1 MEQAIFNNIEQLE
14 NGTALD
20 KVIRLKS
27 VYKTGKTTVQPVKDR
42 LTGWYKGIPRLS
54 DDDKRKM
61 VYWAEPT
68 SKFVIQDGTTF
79 DLNDPA
85 QKVIWNWVKHCP
97 CIAESEEDCQFTSGA
112 EFFIYLENKQAETS
126 VSRKE
131 RRYKANKYIMEDNSV
146 NYPMRASLLGVS
158 MEGDSPVVIKDFLLT
173 QADQNPDKVLALYE
187 GHDISLRLLLLKARK
202 LNVITTDQAGLFRY
216 GNTVLGMTEQ
226 SVIAWMQ
233 DSGNKHLV
241 EMLEREVN
249 PEYFPKEPEKN
260 LTEQPMP
267 EAGNAPIKAAP
278 PKKAT
283 AKK

>member
-1 MEQAIFNNIEQLE
+1 MEKSVFNNIEQLE

-27 VYKTGKTTVQPVKDR
+27 VYKTGKTTVQPVKDA

-54 DDDKRKM
+54 EEDKRSM

-68 SKFVIQDGTTF
+68 SKFTIQDGTTF

-85 QKVIWNWVKHCP
+85 QKVIWEWVKHCS
-97 CIAESEEDCQFTSGA
+97 CIAENEEDCQFTQGA
-112 EFFIYLENKQAETS
+112 EFFVYLENKQAETS

-131 RRYKANKYIMEDNSV
+131 RRYKANKYIMEDNST
-146 NYPMRASLLGVS
+146 NYPMRASLLGVD
-158 MEGDSPVVIKDFLLT
+158 MTGDSPVVIKDFLLS
-173 QADQNPDKVLALYE
+173 QADQNPDKVLAIYE

-202 LNVITTDQAGLFRY
+202 LNVITTDPAGLFRY

-233 DSGNKHLV
+233 DKGNKHLL

-249 PEYFPKEPEKN
+249 PDYFPEEEDEVPEPTN
-260 LTEQPMP
+260 PANP
-267 EAGNAPIKAAP
+267 EPLKRTVT
-278 PKKAT
+278 KKSGT

>member
-1 MEQAIFNNIEQLE
+1 MEKAVFNNIEQLE

-54 DDDKRKM
+54 EEDKRKM
-61 VYWAEPT
+61 VYWAEID

-85 QKVIWNWVKHCP
+85 QKVIWEWVKHCP

-112 EFFIYLENKQAETS
+112 EFYIYLENKEAETS

-131 RRYKANKYIMEDNSV
+131 RRYKANKYIMEDNAV
-146 NYPMRASLLGVS
+146 NYPMRASLLGVA
-158 MEGDSPVVIKDFLLT
+158 MDGDSPVVIKDFLLS
-173 QADQNPDKVLALYE
+173 QADQNPDKVLAIYE
-187 GHDISLRLLLLKARK
+187 GHDISLRLLLLKARQ

-216 GNTVLGMTEQ
+216 GNTVLGMTET
-226 SVIAWMQ
+226 SVINWMQ
-233 DSGNKHLV
+233 DGGNKHLV
-241 EMLEREVN
+241 EMIEREVN
-249 PEYFPKEPEKN
+249 PDYFPAEPD
-260 LTEQPMP
+260 L
-267 EAGNAPIKAAP
+267 EAEPKVEAPAPVKKTAA
-278 PKKAT
+278 KKTT